1 MTLITPR
8 TGPIGYL
15 ILESVGWGGGDVVA
29 MTTRRRV
36 VVTGTGAIAPTGNTV
51 AENWEAVRAGR
62 SGITDITRF
71 DPSNHETRFAGEV
84 KDFDA
89 ASIIGRKESRRMD
102 RYTQFAVAASL
113 EAMHEA
119 GLPTRGGSLDRFG
132 VLVGTAMG
140 GMETIEQGA
149 ETLMRQGPSRLSP
162 FFMPMMLPNM
172 ASGDVAIAV
181 GARGPNFATVS
192 ACASAA
198 HSLGEAAQMIRE
210 GRADLMLAGGSEA
223 LVTPLSV
230 AGFNAMGALSTRND
244 RPQAASR
251 PFDAGR
257 DGFVL
262 AEGAAM
268 LVLEELDHARKRDAP
283 ILGELVGYG
292 ATDDAYH
299 KVQPATGGEGAARAM
314 NLALRDAEISPTTI
328 DYLNAHGTS
337 TQLNEKLETAAIKA
351 VFGEKSSQLP
361 ISSTKSMTGHLLGA
375 AGAVEAVFS
384 LCAIRD
390 QCAPPTINYETPD
403 PECDLDYV
411 PNTARSLPIRTVMS
425 NSLGFGGH
433 NVSLIFAKYEE
444 RRG

>member
-1 MTLITPR
+1 M
-8 TGPIGYL
+8 
-15 ILESVGWGGGDVVA
+15 A
-29 MTTRRRV
+29 ARRRV
-36 VVTGTGAIAPTGNTV
+36 VVTGAGAIAPTGNTV
-51 AENWEAVRAGR
+51 VENWEAVRAGR

-71 DPSNHETRFAGEV
+71 DASNHDTRFAGEV

-102 RYTQFAVAASL
+102 RYAQLAVAASL

-119 GLPTRGGSLDRFG
+119 RLPPGGGSPDRFG

-149 ETLMRQGPSRLSP
+149 ETLMRQGPGRLSP

-198 HSLGEAAQMIRE
+198 HSLGEAALMIRE

-244 RPQAASR
+244 SPQAASR

-268 LVLEELDHARKRDAP
+268 LVLEELGHALARDAA
-283 ILGELVGYG
+283 ILGEVIGYG

-299 KVQPATGGEGAARAM
+299 KVQPAAGGEGAVRAM
-314 NLALRDAEISPTTI
+314 HLALTDAGVGPDSI

-337 TQLNEKLETAAIKA
+337 TQLNEKLETAAIKTA
-351 VFGEKSSQLP
+351 FGEGAGRLP

-384 LCAIRD
+384 LCALRD
-390 QCAPPTINYETPD
+390 QCVPPTINYETPD

-411 PNTARSLPIRTVMS
+411 PNTARSLPLRRVMS

-433 NVSLIFAKYEE
+433 NVSLIFAQYEE